1 MTTTRRTAKWALAA
15 LATLAIQACAAESTG
30 PSAAARGAL
39 ASGEVRE
46 GGEGGDWSVAAEEL
60 RASRERW
67 EAAGVEDY
75 RYTIRTL
82 CSCDPETFLVEVR
95 EGKAV
100 SVTRREASV
109 DSLDNFRKE
118 SVDSLDNFRTA
129 GVDSLDNFRK
139 LFDRV
144 QAAIESRPDG
154 LKVAYDREWRYPLY
168 LWVDPTLDRAD
179 EDYGWLVEKFEP
191 LR

>member
-15 LATLAIQACAAESTG
+15 LAALAIQACAAESTG
-30 PSAAARGAL
+30 PSAARGAL
-39 ASGEVRE
+39 AAGEVRE
-46 GGEGGDWSVAAEEL
+46 GGEGGDWSAAAEEL
-60 RASRERW
+60 KAGRERW

-82 CSCDPETFLVEVR
+82 CSCDPETFVVEVR
-95 EGKAV
+95 GGEAV
-100 SVTRREASV
+100 SVTPVEGERELLKAS
-109 DSLDNFRKE
+109 
-118 SVDSLDNFRTA
+118 
-129 GVDSLDNFRK
+129 VDSLDNFRK

-154 LKVAYDREWRYPLY
+154 LKVDFDREWGYPLY
-168 LWVDPTLDRAD
+168 LWVDPTVELAD
-179 EDYGWLVEKFEP
+179 EDFGWIVERFEP

>member
-15 LATLAIQACAAESTG
+15 LAALAIQACAAESTG
-30 PSAAARGAL
+30 PAAAARGAL
-39 ASGEVRE
+39 ATGEVRE
-46 GGEGGDWSVAAEEL
+46 EEGGDWSAAAEEL
-60 RASRERW
+60 RAGRERW
-67 EAAGVEDY
+67 EAAGIEDY

-82 CSCDPETFLVEVR
+82 CSCDPETFVVEVR

-100 SVTRREASV
+100 SVTPLEASV
-109 DSLDNFRKE
+109 DSLDNFRTE
-118 SVDSLDNFRTA
+118 RA
-129 GVDSLDNFRK
+129 DSLDNFRK

-154 LKVAYDREWRYPLY
+154 LKVEYDREWGYPLY
-168 LWVDPTLDRAD
+168 LWVDPTVDLAD
-179 EDYGWLVEKFEP
+179 EDFGWLVEKFEP

>member
-15 LATLAIQACAAESTG
+15 LAALAIQACATDSTG
-30 PSAAARGAL
+30 PSAAARGPL

-46 GGEGGDWSVAAEEL
+46 GGEGGDWSAAAEEL

-82 CSCDPETFLVEVR
+82 CSCDPVTLLVEVR

-100 SVTRREASV
+100 SVTRPEASV

-118 SVDSLDNFRTA
+118 RVDSLDNFRTA

-154 LKVAYDREWRYPLY
+154 LKVAYDREWGYPLY

-179 EDYGWLVEKFEP
+179 EDYGWVVEKFEP